1 MTSFSTATA
10 VTPAAP
16 AADERLA
23 VVDDPLEQ
31 QASTRWETLP
41 DGRRMAETGL
51 VLGGMHC
58 AACAGIIES
67 ALIGVEGVERAEVS
81 AAGQR
86 AQVRWDPARTR
97 LSTLLRAVQAAGYDA
112 LPDAVAPARALRQS
126 ERRKALWRLFVASF
140 CAMQIMMFATPS
152 YVASGGDLSPDL
164 RQLLN
169 WGSWLLTMPVLLFSA
184 GPFFQGAWRALRQRR
199 MGMDVPVALGIVV
212 AFVASSGATFDPTG
226 LFGHEV
232 YFDSLSMFVSFL
244 LAARYLEMMA
254 RHRAAESLEQALAAL
269 PETAQRVS
277 PDGQLEVVSAH
288 RLRPGDVVL
297 VPLGASFPADGRLQT
312 GPTEIDESLLTG
324 ESLPVPHGVGD
335 EVVGGSVNLGAPV
348 RMSVERVGAD
358 TRHGAIVSLMR
369 QALTERPALVRQADA
384 WAAPFL
390 WVVLTLAV
398 VAGIG
403 WMWIDPSRA
412 VGVAVAVLIVTCPC
426 ALSLAVPSAL
436 VAAAGSLARRGVM
449 LQRLDALESLARMD
463 RLFLDKTGTLTHD
476 EPAWAGATWVAVHGG
491 ELPDPVTVDDL
502 RAAAALA
509 RWSSHPLARA
519 LASHVEELP
528 GPAAGA
534 VTAPLGQVQEV
545 PGQGLE
551 GVDAEGCRWRL
562 GQRAW
567 VGAGQGDEAGGLP
580 TVYWG
585 AAGAARW
592 LRCQF
597 DERLREDAAQ
607 AVAALQADGVA
618 LTLLSGD
625 HPERAARLARRLHI
639 DDARG
644 GATPE
649 AKLQALAAAQ
659 AGGERTGM
667 VGDGVNDA
675 PVLARADVSFAMGR
689 GAMVARVH
697 ADAVIVSNRLGDLV
711 AARQLST
718 RMMRIIRQNLFWAAA
733 YNLACVPLAVVGWLP
748 PWAAGLGMACS
759 SLVVVGNA
767 LRLART

>member
-1 MTSFSTATA
+1 MTRSPPASA
-10 VTPAAP
+10 VALAAP
-16 AADERLA
+16 DVDERLA
-23 VVDDPLEQ
+23 VLDDPLEQ
-31 QASTRWETLP
+31 QASTRWDTLP

-67 ALIGVEGVERAEVS
+67 ALLAVDGVERAEVS

-97 LSTLLRAVQAAGYDA
+97 LSALMRAVQAAGYEA

-152 YVASGGDLSPDL
+152 YVATGDDLSADL

-184 GPFFQGAWRALRQRR
+184 GPFFQGAWRAVRQRR

-212 AFVASSGATFDPTG
+212 AFIASSGATFDPSG
-226 LFGHEV
+226 VFGHEV

-269 PETAQRVS
+269 PETAQRVRG
-277 PDGQLEVVSAH
+277 DGQLEVVSAH

-297 VPLGASFPADGRLQT
+297 VPLGASFPADGRLQS
-312 GPTEIDESLLTG
+312 GPTEVDESLLTG

-390 WVVLTLAV
+390 WVVLTLAA

-436 VAAAGSLARRGVM
+436 VAAAGALARRGVM
-449 LQRLDALESLARMD
+449 LQRLDALESLAGMD

-476 EPAWAGATWVAVHGG
+476 EPDWAGARWVDAEDHALT
-491 ELPDPVTVDDL
+491 EPVSQADL
-502 RAAAALA
+502 AAAAALA
-509 RWSSHPLARA
+509 RWSNHPLARA
-519 LASHVEELP
+519 LASQAPEATVDM
-528 GPAAGA
+528 AGVRVHA
-534 VTAPLGQVQEV
+534 EVREV

-551 GVDAEGCRWRL
+551 AVDAGGRCWRL

-567 VGAGQGDEAGGLP
+567 VGAGQGDASSALP
-580 TVYWG
+580 TVYYG
-585 AAGAARW
+585 APDGQRW
-592 LRCQF
+592 LRCEF
-597 DERLREDAAQ
+597 DEQLREDAAS
-607 AVAALQADGVA
+607 AVAALRADGVA

-625 HPERAARLARRLHI
+625 HPARAARLARRLHI
-639 DDARG
+639 DEARG

-649 AKLQALAAAQ
+649 AKLQALADAQ
-659 AGGERTGM
+659 ARGERSGM

-697 ADAVIVSNRLGDLV
+697 ADAVIVSNRLSDLV
-711 AARQLST
+711 AARRLST
-718 RMMRIIRQNLFWAAA
+718 RMMRIVRQNLFWAAA

-767 LRLART
+767 LRLARA